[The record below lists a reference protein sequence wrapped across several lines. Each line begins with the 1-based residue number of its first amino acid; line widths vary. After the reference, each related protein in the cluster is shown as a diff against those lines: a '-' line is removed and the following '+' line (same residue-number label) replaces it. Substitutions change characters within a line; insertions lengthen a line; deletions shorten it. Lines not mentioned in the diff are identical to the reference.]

1 MSVYLQVDAVLQYTA
16 QASLY
21 DLGEAEQLLAQLAL
35 VPDYRCQ
42 LQAAVLHDD
51 IDRRVRQLQAT
62 VDAVTTAASDVI
74 NSHRLQQFMMMA
86 VDAVNFLNMVRY
98 CRVLC
103 VSLSSVVV
111 APSVVFISTARYNF
125 YMQLRV
131 SSLREAIFQRCVG

>member
-21 DLGEAEQLLAQLAL
+21 DLGQAEQLLAQLAL
-35 VPDYRCQ
+35 VPDYRFQ

-86 VDAVNFLNMVRY
+86 VDAVNFLNMVR
-98 CRVLC
+98 
-103 VSLSSVVV
+103 
-111 APSVVFISTARYNF
+111 
-125 YMQLRV
+125 
-131 SSLREAIFQRCVG
+131 